1 METRRELWSW
11 AALAAVVALICWL
24 AVPAV
29 SRDMSH
35 WGRLVIA
42 AMGVVLVGVRVLI
55 SWIKPVSKPPTPD
68 QRGLLPPPPPKSRA
82 LRGLHGV
89 MVALCTIGWFNYY
102 QFDGRIFRGINDYT
116 DITYYYLNSKYL
128 DELGFYGFYAAM
140 ITADS
145 EMNNR
150 HNPHIRQYR
159 DLRDD
164 TLKPLS
170 VALEHG
176 REIEATQFTPE
187 GWEAFRRD
195 TNYFLSRISTPAF
208 RDNFYVDHG
217 YNPPPTW
224 AIVGGPIS
232 EAVPVRYLKAIA
244 CIDVVL
250 VIGMFAGIAWGF
262 GWEPML
268 WAMLFFVCTFSGR
281 WPILGQAL
289 LRFDWLAALAVGMAA
304 LRKQRWG
311 LAGGLLAYAALN
323 RVFPAIFLG
332 AWLWAFVA
340 DVWRER
346 RIPRHHLRF
355 AGAALAVVVVLG
367 GAAFARYGRT
377 TFEESAHNLAM
388 HNRSFSSH
396 RIGLGGLLVWDGD
409 TTRAEIKA
417 GGGMAAKEIAVQR
430 MMPGL
435 QVAGVL
441 AIGLVAAAAVRSRR
455 DAWETLPWLLLPF
468 FVLTN
473 PQANYYNLRI
483 VAVIL
488 HSVHLGVQDDRAPGA
503 DRLFHRV
510 GLALLLGIEV
520 AAQWAFVSN
529 WERHGVNSLASVGM
543 AIWCAM
549 LMAWLVLQ
557 VARGWRPEQRT
568 FPAPKPASA

>member
-1 METRRELWSW
+1 MGTTRRELWGY
-11 AALAAVVALICWL
+11 AALAAAVALVCWL
-24 AVPAV
+24 AVPPI
-29 SRDMSH
+29 SRDWSH
-35 WGRLVIA
+35 WGRLILAASGIA
-42 AMGVVLVGVRVLI
+42 LVGVRVLI
-55 SWIKPVSKPPTPD
+55 SWIKPASRPPKPEE
-68 QRGLLPPPPPKSRA
+68 RGMLPPPPPKSRA
-82 LRGLHGV
+82 LRAFHAVLV
-89 MVALCTIGWFNYY
+89 VLCTVGWFNYY
-102 QFDGRIFRGINDYT
+102 QFDGKVFRGINDYT

-140 ITADS
+140 ITADA

-150 HNPHIRQYR
+150 HNPGIVQYR

-176 REIEATQFTPE
+176 KEIEATRFTPE
-187 GWEAFRRD
+187 EWKVFRRD
-195 TNYFLSRISTPAF
+195 TNYFLSRISTISF

-224 AIVGGPIS
+224 AVLGGAIA
-232 EAVPVRYLKAIA
+232 EAVPVEHLKAIA

-262 GWEPML
+262 GFEPML
-268 WAMLFFVCTFSGR
+268 WAMLFFLCTFSGR

-304 LRKQRWG
+304 LRRERWG
-311 LAGGLLAYAALN
+311 VAGGLLAYAALN

-332 AWLWAFVA
+332 AWLWAFLA

-346 RIPRHHLRF
+346 RVPAKHLRF
-355 AGAALAVVVVLG
+355 AGAALAVTLVLT
-367 GAAFARYGRT
+367 GAAFARYGAT
-377 TFEESAHNLAM
+377 AFEESASNLAM

-396 RIGLGGLLVWDGD
+396 RIGLGGLLVWGGD
-409 TTRAEIKA
+409 TTKDEIRA
-417 GGGMAAKEIAVQR
+417 GGGMAAKEIAVQG
-430 MMPGL
+430 MMPAL
-435 QVAGVL
+435 HVAGAL
-441 AIGLVAAAAVRSRR
+441 LIGLVAVAAIRSRR
-455 DAWETLPWLLLPF
+455 DPWETLPWLLLPF

-483 VAVIL
+483 VAVVL
-488 HSVHLGVQDDRAPGA
+488 HAVHLAVPDDRAPGV

-510 GLALLLGIEV
+510 GLATLLAVEV
-520 AAQWAFVSN
+520 AAQGAFVAR
-529 WERHGVNSLASVGM
+529 WERHGVNSLASAGM

-549 LMAWLVLQ
+549 VAAWLVLQ

-568 FPAPKPASA
+568 FSVTA